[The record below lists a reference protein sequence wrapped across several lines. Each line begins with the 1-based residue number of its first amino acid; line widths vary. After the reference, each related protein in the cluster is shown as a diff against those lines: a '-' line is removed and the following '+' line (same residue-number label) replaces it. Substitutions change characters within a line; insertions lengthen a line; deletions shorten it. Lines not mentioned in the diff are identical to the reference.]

1 MTNPNNKRITKKRE
15 LEIKQAFN
23 KVDVI
28 RIKTEFGDVDFIS
41 LDELPM
47 SQMAKFMSAPGEERM
62 MQMFEFLQLCVVNPE
77 DWEKIADLPVR
88 KLNRIIQQWMSESN
102 GPGPDPDDG
111 GEDDE

>member
-1 MTNPNNKRITKKRE
+1 MSNPNNKRITKKRE
-15 LEIKQAFN
+15 SEIKQAFDD
-23 KVDVI
+23 VDII
-28 RIKTEFGDVDFIS
+28 RIKTDFGVVEFIS

-62 MQMFEFLQLCVVNPE
+62 MQMFEFLQLCAVNPE

-88 KLNRIIQQWMSESN
+88 KLNRIIQQWMSASN
-102 GPGPDPDDG
+102 GPGPDPTG